1 MATLRLLRDF
11 DEAIRLEPQNCR
23 FLHYRGRISPE
34 RPRFQR
40 RSGGLR
46 RGYAPL
52 PRRSWQ
58 LLRTRPGVKASG
70 LGRRAEAIR
79 DREMYLDRDRTHG
92 CRGHHEEQHAQTLLR
107 DLKRK
112 R

>member
-1 MATLRLLRDF
+1 VATLRLRCGISTKRYASSPRIVAFGQIRRNAGDFKDARADF
-11 DEAIRLEPQNCR
+11 DEAIRLCPVDPGN
-23 FLHYRGRISPE
+23 YYE
-34 RPRFQR
+34 RALVLKR
-40 RSGGLR
+40 
-46 RGYAPL
+46 
-52 PRRSWQ
+52 
-58 LLRTRPGVKASG
+58 

-92 CRGHHEEQHAQTLLR
+92 CRDHHEEQHPQTLLR